1 MATEQELIIRILV
14 SVLAG
19 TLLGLERELRKS
31 PAGTKTHTLDC
42 LGATLFTI
50 SSLTIGEGADISRI
64 AAQVAVGIG
73 FIGGGVIFKVKDK
86 VIGLTTAADLWVGAA
101 IGLLIGI
108 GQLLL
113 AFVAL
118 AAVLTLLLVGATVE
132 RRIFHK

>member
-31 PAGTKTHTLDC
+31 PAGT
-42 LGATLFTI
+42 I
-50 SSLTIGEGADISRI
+50 SSITIGEGADISRI